1 MKKRQLQPFAFFLAG
16 SALLAGSADA
26 LTFVRA
32 ADSNLVDEA
41 PVIVRATVRPLQR
54 APSEGFP
61 ETHYALEVTAGL
73 RGASAGQSLELVV
86 PGGRNAAGEG
96 AVVFG
101 APSFAAGDE
110 ALFFLDRRQDGR
122 LQIRHLNQGVFH
134 LLSHRGRRVAL
145 RGFGEGS
152 TELHPKGRAIH
163 EEGPRDL
170 ARFERWIVD
179 RLAGEAR
186 EADYWAPPSAA
197 GELEVL
203 PEQFNLWMP
212 NGLPLRW
219 EKTSGRL
226 DLTYSA
232 HEVPQP
238 GLPSGGYAEF
248 QTGLAAWTNLAD
260 SPLRLRYG
268 GTTSAVAGFH
278 YRDGINAMVF
288 DNFANASNTNQPFNC
303 AATTGGGFLAIAWV
317 WYSGSTH
324 FFGGT
329 EYQTIIEGDMAVNE
343 NIDCWRLYSSL
354 NFERTMAHEVGHT
367 LGLGH
372 SCGNAETGPCDTQ
385 DKNLA
390 VMRAFNGG
398 ENRGA
403 QLGIDDWRAIQ
414 HLYGPPTPPRFVNAD
429 LRSDNRVE
437 LFWED
442 TALTENGYLIYR
454 AAAGGQAVEIG
465 QAGRGGTRF
474 DDDATAPSTTY
485 RYLVRA
491 FNEAGLS
498 NATEVAVTTAA
509 TNTPTSLAGAAT
521 GPDRIGLTWVDKSG
535 NETGYE
541 VWAKLLGDYELVAS
555 LPADS
560 VAATIEGLIADSEYR
575 FKVRTKGG
583 PDGDSAFSAETAAST
598 LPAPAEPCVDGSAVT
613 CLSAERFKVEVRWKD
628 FAGARGQGKL
638 APAGSA
644 DSGVFYFFSPNN
656 WEMLVK
662 VLDGCAIN
670 GKTWVFAAG
679 TTDVETT
686 LIVTDS
692 QTGKTAVYFN
702 PLGQASPA
710 VTDIAAF
717 DACAEGEAAATT
729 PVPTGGAPL
738 CDDGSG
744 HLCLL
749 GGRYRVKV
757 RWTDFAGV
765 EGQGKAVPAGTGDS
779 GLLYFFSPDNW
790 EMLVKVL
797 DGCAIN
803 GQIWVFAAATTNV
816 AYTLE
821 VEDRETGLAKTYENL
836 LGKPSVAITDIAA
849 FDVCPH

>member
-1 MKKRQLQPFAFFLAG
+1 MKKRKLQPCAFFLAG

-96 AVVFG
+96 AIVFG
-101 APSFAAGDE
+101 APTFSPGED
-110 ALFFLDRRQDGR
+110 ALLFLDRRADG
-122 LQIRHLNQGVFH
+122 LVAILHLNQGLFR
-134 LLSHRGRRVAL
+134 LPSQRGRQVAF
-145 RGFGEGS
+145 RGFGEGA
-152 TELHPKGRAIH
+152 TEVRPKGRAL
-163 EEGPRDL
+163 EEERPRDL
-170 ARFERWIVD
+170 ARFERWIAD
-179 RLAGEAR
+179 RVAGVAR
-186 EADYWAPPSAA
+186 EADYWQAPPAA
-197 GELEVL
+197 GEPLKVVEK
-203 PEQFNLWMP
+203 FNLWYP
-212 NGLPLRW
+212 AGLPVRW
-219 EKTSGRL
+219 QKTSGRL

-238 GLPSGGYAEF
+238 GLESGGYAEV
-248 QTGLAAWTNLAD
+248 QTALAAWNDLAE
-260 SPLRLRYG
+260 SPLRLRYA
-268 GTTSAVAGFH
+268 GTTGAATGFDG
-278 YRDGINAMVF
+278 RDGINAIVF
-288 DNFANASNTNQPFNC
+288 DDFGNATNTNEPYNC
-303 AATTGGGFLAIAWV
+303 PAGGGFLAAAVAW
-317 WYSGSTH
+317 YTGDTH
-324 FFGGT
+324 VFGGA
-329 EYQTIIEGDMAVNE
+329 EYMNIVEGDVVVND
-343 NIDCWRLYSSL
+343 NVDCWFGHNSL
-354 NFERTMAHEVGHT
+354 NFEFTMAHEIGHT

-372 SCGNAETGPCDTQ
+372 TCGNAETGPCDTP
-385 DKNLA
+385 DKYRSI
-390 VMRAFNGG
+390 MRSFNGA
-398 ENRGA
+398 ENVGA
-403 QLGIDDWRAIQ
+403 WLGIEDWRAIQ

-442 TALTENGYLIYR
+442 TALTENGYVIYR

-521 GPDRIGLTWVDKSG
+521 GHDRIGLTWVDKSG

-803 GQIWVFAAATTNV
+803 GKVWVFAAATTNV

-821 VEDRETGLAKTYENL
+821 VEDNETGLFQTYENL
-836 LGKPSVAITDIAA
+836 LGKPSVAITDIDA
-849 FDVCPH
+849 FDTCLP